1 MKLLW
6 IYYNSEKGLR
16 YLLLLHIG
24 SRKNKYCGLE
34 TALVPD
40 QEIQTIRSSIEELN
54 NLSLDKKIQWIKE
67 KCPISFQ
74 KAYKELF
81 IDNSTIYNEY
91 EMGGE
96 MG

>member
-6 IYYNSEKGLR
+6 IYYSGGKSLR

-34 TALVPD
+34 TALIPD
-40 QEIQTIRSSIEELN
+40 QEIKIIRSSIKELD

-81 IDNSTIYNEY
+81 IDDSTVYREY
-91 EMGGE
+91 EMDEE